1 MTAPDRIASRPPPE
15 LRCSYCHGSAVGVD
29 ACAGCGTLTHP
40 ECRADAGRCVT
51 IGCFVRVPV
60 RIEWAAQPK
69 KGSRALFVV
78 LALIASCLIWAAVT
92 PFHPPHSAEPVM
104 TIKDK
109 ITDGDIR

>member
-1 MTAPDRIASRPPPE
+1 MNRAPRPSPE

-51 IGCFVRVPV
+51 IGCVLRVPV

-69 KGSRALFVV
+69 SRNRALLVV

-92 PFHPPHSAEPVM
+92 PFYPRHSDEPAM
-104 TIKDK
+104 PIG